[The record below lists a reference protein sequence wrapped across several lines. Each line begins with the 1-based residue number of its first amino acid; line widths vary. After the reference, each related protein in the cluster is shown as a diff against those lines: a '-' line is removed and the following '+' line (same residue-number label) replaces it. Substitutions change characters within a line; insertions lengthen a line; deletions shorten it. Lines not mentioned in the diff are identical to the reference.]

1 MDNIQEKQSSG
12 PLITA
17 GKTKRKPP
25 VFLIILIIILSC
37 AIIYL
42 GFTYNNLKKQSEIE
56 KTELERQKSNLETEL
71 QAIYNQYDSLKTEN
85 DTMNLK
91 LLAEQQRIERLLK
104 ISANNVYK
112 IRMYEKELETIRQ
125 VLKSYIYQIDS
136 LNQANIALRSEN
148 IEVKQK
154 LKQTEIEKEEL
165 TVQKEE
171 LTQMVEKASV
181 LSAKNI
187 VITPLNKR
195 SKENLRSD
203 KVDKIRTCFT
213 IRENSVIPPGNKIIY
228 LRIVRPDD
236 IILTSGVNLFEY
248 QGEQV
253 VFSAS
258 REVQYENVDIELCI
272 FWTND
277 GHLIPGTYRAN
288 IYADGNDI
296 GSITFALK

>member
-1 MDNIQEKQSSG
+1 MDNIQEKQPSG
-12 PLITA
+12 PVMTP
-17 GKTKRKPP
+17 GKTKRTPS
-25 VFLIILIIILSC
+25 VLLIILVIILSC
-37 AIIYL
+37 VIIYL
-42 GFTYNNLKKQSEIE
+42 GFTYNSLKKQSEIE

-71 QAIYNQYDSLKTEN
+71 HTIYNQYDSLKTEN

-91 LLAEQQRIERLLK
+91 LLAEQQRIEKLLK

-112 IRMYEKELETIRQ
+112 IRMYEKELETIRK

-136 LNQANIALRSEN
+136 LNQSNIALRSEN

-154 LKQTEIEKEEL
+154 LRKTEIEKEEL

-171 LTQMVEKASV
+171 LTHMVEKASV

-203 KVDKIRTCFT
+203 KVDKIRTCFS

-228 LRIVRPDD
+228 LRIARPDD
-236 IILTSGVNLFEY
+236 VILTSGVNLFEY

-258 REVQYENVDIELCI
+258 REVQYENVDIDLCI

-277 GHLIPGTYRAN
+277 GQLIPGTYRVN

>member
-12 PLITA
+12 PVITP

-25 VFLIILIIILSC
+25 VILIILIIILSC

-42 GFTYNNLKKQSEIE
+42 GFTYNNLKKQSEID

-71 QAIYNQYDSLKTEN
+71 QSIYNQYDSLKTEN

-91 LLAEQQRIERLLK
+91 LLAEQQRIEKLLK

-154 LKQTEIEKEEL
+154 LRQTEIEKEEL

-228 LRIVRPDD
+228 LRIARPDD
-236 IILTSGVNLFEY
+236 VILTSGVNLFEY

-277 GHLIPGTYRAN
+277 GQLIPGTYRVN
-288 IYADGNDI
+288 IYVDGNDI

>member
-12 PLITA
+12 PVITP

-25 VFLIILIIILSC
+25 VILIILIIILSC

-71 QAIYNQYDSLKTEN
+71 QSIYNQYDSLKTEN

-91 LLAEQQRIERLLK
+91 LLAEQQRIEKLLK

-148 IEVKQK
+148 IDVKQK
-154 LKQTEIEKEEL
+154 LRQTEIEKDEL

-228 LRIVRPDD
+228 LRIARPDD
-236 IILTSGVNLFEY
+236 VILTSGVNLFEY

-277 GHLIPGTYRAN
+277 GQLIPGTYRLN
-288 IYADGNDI
+288 IYVDGNDI

>member
-1 MDNIQEKQSSG
+1 
-12 PLITA
+12 
-17 GKTKRKPP
+17 
-25 VFLIILIIILSC
+25 
-37 AIIYL
+37 
-42 GFTYNNLKKQSEIE
+42 
-56 KTELERQKSNLETEL
+56 
-71 QAIYNQYDSLKTEN
+71 
-85 DTMNLK
+85 MNLK
-91 LLAEQQRIERLLK
+91 LLAEQQRIEKLLK

-112 IRMYEKELETIRQ
+112 IRMYEKELKTIRE
-125 VLKSYIYQIDS
+125 VLKSYIIQIDS
-136 LNQANIALRSEN
+136 LNQANIALRTEN

-154 LKQTEIEKEEL
+154 LRQTEIEKDEL

-203 KVDKIRTCFT
+203 KVDKLRTCFT
-213 IRENSVIPPGNKIIY
+213 IRENAVMPPGNKTIY
-228 LRIVRPDD
+228 LRITRPDD
-236 IILTSGVNLFEY
+236 VILSSGVNLFEF
-248 QGEQV
+248 QGEQI

-277 GHLIPGTYRAN
+277 GQLIPGTYRIN

-296 GSITFALK
+296 GSMTFALK

>member
-12 PLITA
+12 PVITT

-25 VFLIILIIILSC
+25 VILIILIIILSC

-42 GFTYNNLKKQSEIE
+42 GFTYNNLKKQSEID

-71 QAIYNQYDSLKTEN
+71 QSIYNQYDSLKTEN

-91 LLAEQQRIERLLK
+91 LLAEQQRIEKLLK

-148 IEVKQK
+148 IDVKQK
-154 LKQTEIEKEEL
+154 LRQTEIEKDEL

-228 LRIVRPDD
+228 LRIARPDD
-236 IILTSGVNLFEY
+236 VILTSGVNLFEY

-277 GHLIPGTYRAN
+277 GQLIPGTYRVN
-288 IYADGNDI
+288 IYVDGNDI

>member
-12 PLITA
+12 SAITP
-17 GKTKRKPP
+17 GKNKRKPP

-42 GFTYNNLKKQSEIE
+42 GFTYNNLKKQSE
-56 KTELERQKSNLETEL
+56 
-71 QAIYNQYDSLKTEN
+71 
-85 DTMNLK
+85 
-91 LLAEQQRIERLLK
+91 
-104 ISANNVYK
+104 
-112 IRMYEKELETIRQ
+112 
-125 VLKSYIYQIDS
+125 
-136 LNQANIALRSEN
+136 N

-154 LKQTEIEKEEL
+154 LRQTEIEKEEL

-171 LTQMVEKASV
+171 LTQMIEKASV

-203 KVDKIRTCFT
+203 KVEKIRTCFT
-213 IRENSVIPPGNKIIY
+213 IRENPVISPGNKIIY
-228 LRIVRPDD
+228 LRIARPDD
-236 IILTSGVNLFEY
+236 VILTSGVNLFEY

-277 GHLIPGTYRAN
+277 GQLIPGTYRLN
-288 IYADGNDI
+288 IYVDGNDI
-296 GSITFALK
+296 GSITFAL

>member
-12 PLITA
+12 TVITTV
-17 GKTKRKPP
+17 KTKRKPP
-25 VFLIILIIILSC
+25 VILIILIIILSC

-42 GFTYNNLKKQSEIE
+42 GFTYNNLKNQSEID

-71 QAIYNQYDSLKTEN
+71 QSIYNQYDSLKTEN

-91 LLAEQQRIERLLK
+91 LLAEQQRIEKLLK

-154 LKQTEIEKEEL
+154 LRQTEIEKEEL

-228 LRIVRPDD
+228 LRIARPDD
-236 IILTSGVNLFEY
+236 VILTSGVNLFEY

-277 GHLIPGTYRAN
+277 GQLIPGTYRLN
-288 IYADGNDI
+288 IYVDGNDI

>member
-12 PLITA
+12 PVITP

-71 QAIYNQYDSLKTEN
+71 QSIYNQYDSLKTEN

-91 LLAEQQRIERLLK
+91 LLAEQQRIEKLLK

-154 LKQTEIEKEEL
+154 LRQTEIEKEEL

-228 LRIVRPDD
+228 LRIARPDD
-236 IILTSGVNLFEY
+236 VILTSGVNLFEY

-277 GHLIPGTYRAN
+277 GQLIPGTYRLN
-288 IYADGNDI
+288 IYVDGNDI